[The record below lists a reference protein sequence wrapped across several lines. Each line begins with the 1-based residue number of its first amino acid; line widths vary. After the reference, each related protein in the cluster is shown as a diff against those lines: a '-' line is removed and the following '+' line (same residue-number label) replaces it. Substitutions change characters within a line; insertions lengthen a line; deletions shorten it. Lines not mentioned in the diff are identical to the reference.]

1 MQMKV
6 TRREVLRG
14 MAGVG
19 ASSTQWLRSAPP
31 FRIMGQRD
39 HLKVGVAAQHSML
52 SDPTLVAFITGQCSV
67 FTPAREFG
75 WGTIHPTPD
84 KYDFREADWMMQF
97 VAANDV
103 EAHGH
108 CLCWN
113 DWNPS
118 WLNTGLT
125 SANAEQILA
134 SHINTI
140 MGRYHGRFA
149 SWDVV
154 NEPIRT
160 GQGNPDGLNGGPWL
174 SALGPTYI
182 RIAFELAAQADPQSI
197 RVLNL
202 DTLEQDDAQSQHNR
216 DASLKLVERLLGQK
230 VPLQSIGLESHLSGG
245 TSARSKA
252 MIAFIREI
260 KSMGLTFMITE
271 MDVNDTSMPGD
282 DDTRKRL
289 DGQYYFDYLQEM
301 LSLSPTHVIFWT
313 PTDKGNYWDSLAPK
327 MSLYRRA
334 DGGRHHPG
342 ILDAD
347 MSPNPALAAIRAA
360 LSHTNYSPQE

>member
-1 MQMKV
+1 
-6 TRREVLRG
+6 
-14 MAGVG
+14 
-19 ASSTQWLRSAPP
+19 
-31 FRIMGQRD
+31 
-39 HLKVGVAAQHSML
+39 
-52 SDPTLVAFITGQCSV
+52 
-67 FTPAREFG
+67 
-75 WGTIHPTPD
+75 
-84 KYDFREADWMMQF
+84 MQF

-108 CLCWN
+108 TLCWN

-125 SANAEQILA
+125 SANAEQILT

-140 MGRYHGRFA
+140 MGRYHGQFA

-160 GQGNPDGLNGGPWL
+160 GQGNQDGLNGGPWL
-174 SALGPTYI
+174 SALGAAYI
-182 RIAFELAAQADPQSI
+182 KIAFEAAAQADPQSI

-202 DTLEQDDAQSQHNR
+202 DTLEQDDAQSQQNR
-216 DASLKLVERLLGQK
+216 DASLKLVERLLAQK
-230 VPLQSIGLESHLSGG
+230 VPLQSIGVESHLSGG
-245 TSARSKA
+245 SPARSKA

-271 MDVNDTSMPGD
+271 MDVNDTATAGD

-301 LSLSPTHVIFWT
+301 LSLNPTHVIFWT
-313 PTDKGNYWDSLAPK
+313 PTDKANYWDSLAPR
-327 MSLYRRA
+327 MSMYRRA
-334 DGGRHHPG
+334 DGGKHHPG

-360 LSHTNYSPQE
+360 LSHTAYSPQD